1 MLIII
6 AIESAMSAPAS
17 AAPLGKVQAG
27 EAASLP
33 QLRYAAVLFFCCA
46 ALKISWTS
54 PAGGS
59 TQLTPSTQG
68 VHQSQHSYHCQGT
81 HTATQARLPNP
92 LTAKHLQVQADTSLP
107 DLCIRYQAAPRRQ
120 GTAQAHRQCSWLCIN
135 LMLISPGGRMKGCP
149 LPLNNKLSQVK
160 VPGRSSPCCI
170 FSTRPVASGRLSRP
184 RTLRSPV
191 PKQTPHTRTPRPKQ
205 FGHSTNSYVSLLL
218 RTHMKTLNTSSL
230 TLCTNPYTGY

>member
-1 MLIII
+1 MLNVIFAVLTLSALATSHNRLHI
-6 AIESAMSAPAS
+6 AVYLWLISASGPERSSAFAKNSSQSNLLTNAS
-17 AAPLGKVQAG
+17 AAPPGKLEAG
-27 EAASLP
+27 EVASLP
-33 QLRYAAVLFFCCA
+33 QLRYAAALFFCCA

-120 GTAQAHRQCSWLCIN
+120 GIAQVHRQCSW
-135 LMLISPGGRMKGCP
+135 
-149 LPLNNKLSQVK
+149 
-160 VPGRSSPCCI
+160 
-170 FSTRPVASGRLSRP
+170 
-184 RTLRSPV
+184 
-191 PKQTPHTRTPRPKQ
+191 
-205 FGHSTNSYVSLLL
+205 
-218 RTHMKTLNTSSL
+218 
-230 TLCTNPYTGY
+230 